1 MRALGASRGAYVAVD
16 AVRQLLARADAELP
30 RDRQAPDAARRAAV
44 AVACAVAEAALA
56 SDLTA
61 DRRLWT
67 VEVPESVHDL
77 AGQTG
82 LSAREVRDGLRLLT
96 DAGVAERVVARG
108 GTRLRIAEPAV
119 AAGPVLARVAW
130 TPLRLALHD
139 RGASVAPALAVT
151 RAIAARTAGVRGDGL
166 GDPVALTQQE
176 LVATTLFGRTAVV
189 AALDALE
196 RVGALVREA
205 RRGTWTEC
213 RLCPAVFSGV
223 GYRTGA
229 PDGAPAGRGAVAA
242 DVERGAAPSPAGA
255 VPVGDAPAA
264 LPARPAPVAPGAPV
278 SPPSIA
284 APGAGMA
291 MEVGGIVVPLQPGMS
306 VQPPPGAQL
315 VVEVDPDGRRYLR
328 IDAAIRVGP
337 LP

>member
-1 MRALGASRGAYVAVD
+1 
-16 AVRQLLARADAELP
+16 
-30 RDRQAPDAARRAAV
+30 
-44 AVACAVAEAALA
+44 VACAVAEAALA
-56 SDLTA
+56 SDLT
-61 DRRLWT
+61 DGRLWT

-77 AGQTG
+77 AERTG

-255 VPVGDAPAA
+255 VPVGAAPAA